1 MCFRFR
7 CRCCWSDWS
16 VIAWRAQCSLR
27 SWWRWKACSVRQ
39 HHMKE
44 FLESLASKVP
54 EALQEF
60 RQQDDNSSTSQ
71 QETNLIYVDSK
82 EVAGSLLQL
91 ACPVR
96 ENERWEESTNNV
108 FIFYFTY
115 YPRAFEKTTL
125 LTIYQLVLG
134 DKENIYSLS
143 VMLKLQCVGVFCF
156 EHDC

>member
-1 MCFRFR
+1 
-7 CRCCWSDWS
+7 
-16 VIAWRAQCSLR
+16 
-27 SWWRWKACSVRQ
+27 
-39 HHMKE
+39 MKE

-91 ACPVR
+91 ACPVG